1 MKKEKLEER
10 IINLEAERQKKG
22 EKSVDETVEELMHET
37 DSAAEPGVEH
47 TYVAKEITKAG
58 PDYLKVHKGGK
69 KVAEKDLEKEFNIRA
84 ETYLGALGYKGKQ
97 GPEFYGHMIRSWLER
112 VPGGREQLR
121 EIDEAVK
128 RGDEVTAMSIM
139 QNAYRANV
147 SVSKQQSILSNIRN
161 QEAKVREKFYKDLT
175 VELAG
180 KEGDYLKVIEDLQG
194 AFADLRRKKDIADKY
209 IKSKEEDKYYSK
221 AA

>member
-1 MKKEKLEER
+1 MKEEELEER

-22 EKSVDETVEELMHET
+22 EKSVDETVEKLMHEI
-37 DSAAEPGVEH
+37 DSAAKPGVEH

-97 GPEFYGHMIRSWLER
+97 GPEFYGHMIRSWLSGIR
-112 VPGGREQLR
+112 GGGDQLR

-147 SVSKQQSILSNIRN
+147 SASKQQSLLNNIKN
-161 QEAKVREKFYKDLT
+161 QEAKVRKKFYKDLS
-175 VELAG
+175 VELGG
-180 KEGDYLKVIEDLQG
+180 KEADYLKVVEDLQG
-194 AFADLRRKKDIADKY
+194 AFVDLRRKKDIADKY
-209 IKSKEEDKYYSK
+209 IKPKEEDKYYSK